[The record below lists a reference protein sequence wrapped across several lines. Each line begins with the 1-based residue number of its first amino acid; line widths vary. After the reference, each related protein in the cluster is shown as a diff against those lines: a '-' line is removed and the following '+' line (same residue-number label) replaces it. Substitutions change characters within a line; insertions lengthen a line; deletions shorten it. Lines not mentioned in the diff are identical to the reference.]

1 MALPA
6 FDTLQIFED
15 LEKAGFD
22 EPQAKAISAVVRRVH
37 DSSDVA
43 TKQDIAELRHE
54 IGDLRKDIDTRLA
67 NMKFEL
73 LRWFFGIALAQ
84 TGLLVALKLW
94 ARLTPSSPRSI
105 SEYTL
110 PNIPNFLFFDQ
121 KYGIARPSR
130 RLLNCLRQRFDR
142 RAAFDHACR
151 KAQHPPALHCR
162 GVVLAAVRLKAQCPR
177 MPPLRPNAA
186 FASDGDLPVRP
197 GKIKLPPAHRI
208 KAILPLRLRQLC
220 DTHPHRKLRF
230 QYAHRLPRAGPV
242 GNVQP
247 ALLAQEFD
255 RHERV
260 SPWQLHLSRQ
270 AGGFR
275 RHLCFYAAF
284 RFACA
289 AGTGIGHL
297 HSGRTRADTLWS

>member
-94 ARLTPSSPRSI
+94 ACVNVSTAAPLLTMPAVKRNTRQPCTVAALYLLQSASK
-105 SEYTL
+105 
-110 PNIPNFLFFDQ
+110 PN
-121 KYGIARPSR
+121 ARV
-130 RLLNCLRQRFDR
+130 
-142 RAAFDHACR
+142 CR
-151 KAQHPPALHCR
+151 PCVQ
-162 GVVLAAVRLKAQCPR
+162 
-177 MPPLRPNAA
+177 MPPSHSTAIFQSGQAKSNFQRRSASKRYSRCGSGSFATRTRNANC
-186 FASDGDLPVRP
+186 ASSTLIDCR
-197 GKIKLPPAHRI
+197 
-208 KAILPLRLRQLC
+208 LPLRSGMSNWRFWRRNLTATNGSRPGSCTLAGKRADSGVVCAFMQL
-220 DTHPHRKLRF
+220 F
-230 QYAHRLPRAGPV
+230 
-242 GNVQP
+242 
-247 ALLAQEFD
+247 
-255 RHERV
+255 
-260 SPWQLHLSRQ
+260 S
-270 AGGFR
+270 
-275 RHLCFYAAF
+275 AF
-284 RFACA
+284 RCVKRA
-289 AGTGIGHL
+289 ALRGEPVA
-297 HSGRTRADTLWS
+297 SA

>member
-94 ARLTPSSPRSI
+94 A
-105 SEYTL
+105 
-110 PNIPNFLFFDQ
+110 
-121 KYGIARPSR
+121 
-130 RLLNCLRQRFDR
+130 
-142 RAAFDHACR
+142 
-151 KAQHPPALHCR
+151 
-162 GVVLAAVRLKAQCPR
+162 
-177 MPPLRPNAA
+177 
-186 FASDGDLPVRP
+186 
-197 GKIKLPPAHRI
+197 
-208 KAILPLRLRQLC
+208 
-220 DTHPHRKLRF
+220 
-230 QYAHRLPRAGPV
+230 
-242 GNVQP
+242 
-247 ALLAQEFD
+247 
-255 RHERV
+255 
-260 SPWQLHLSRQ
+260 
-270 AGGFR
+270 
-275 RHLCFYAAF
+275 
-284 RFACA
+284 
-289 AGTGIGHL
+289 
-297 HSGRTRADTLWS
+297 